1 VLTLLSDASDYGAN
15 IEVSKIIDEPV
26 FDKNNDQLKS

>member
-1 VLTLLSDASDYGAN
+1 VLTLLSDASDYCAN
-15 IEVSKIIDEPV
+15 IKVSKIIDEPV